1 MKSTYASLLQ
11 IRSGICLPEV
21 MEIERGTFD
30 DIIAKKIK
38 FVTVFGLTVSGLSVS
53 AFVPYVHLLF
63 SNVLD
68 ACVILVLV
76 LVLVLA

>member
-1 MKSTYASLLQ
+1 VVRLTTLLQ
-11 IRSGICLPEV
+11 K
-21 MEIERGTFD
+21 
-30 DIIAKKIK
+30 KKI
-38 FVTVFGLTVSGLSVS
+38 VTVFGLTVSGLSVS